1 MKRLFM
7 TLVLTCALCCAA
19 SAGDIP
25 SVNAPV
31 PPPPGQSSSG
41 TSVLGEIPSVPGDIP
56 TLGVAEQLSDEALT
70 ALLQSLGLL
79 SF

>member
-1 MKRLFM
+1 MKKIFM

-31 PPPPGQSSSG
+31 PPPPGQSSST
-41 TSVLGEIPSVPGDIP
+41 TSALGEIPSVNGDIP
-56 TLGVAEQLSDEALT
+56 TLGIAAQLSDEALN
-70 ALLQSLGLL
+70 ALLGFL